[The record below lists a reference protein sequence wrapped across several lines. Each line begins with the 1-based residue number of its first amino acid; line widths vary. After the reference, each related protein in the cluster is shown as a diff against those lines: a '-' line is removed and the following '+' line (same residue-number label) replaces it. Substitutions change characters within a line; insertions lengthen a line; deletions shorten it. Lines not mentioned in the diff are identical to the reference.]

1 MLRAECWRFGR
12 PPYLCHLHPVLSGH
26 LPDDCVWRCASLV
39 KRLNIFRFTVASFS
53 LCDLRLFVIKRT
65 YSLFMQFF
73 ALQFATVSLFR
84 SPYCGKVRGKEGRAK
99 NVWMLY
105 LSREKTHTTEWQP
118 SKRGV
123 AHNLWAL
130 NDWES

>member
-39 KRLNIFRFTVASFS
+39 KRLNIFR
-53 LCDLRLFVIKRT
+53 
-65 YSLFMQFF
+65 FMQFF